1 MIVEWALNFALLA
14 VGAALLLCAWRLLR
28 GPELPDRVLA
38 LDTMYV
44 NIVALVVLLG
54 LRQGTA
60 AVLRGGAADRAARF
74 RGHGG
79 AGALPERAATSSSER
94 AAMDFDTAALGL
106 AGC

>member
-1 MIVEWALNFALLA
+1 MIVEWALDFALLA

-54 LRQGTA
+54 LRQGTQ
-60 AVLRGGAADRAARF
+60 LF
-74 RGHGG
+74 F
-79 AGALPERAATSSSER
+79 E
-94 AAMDFDTAALGL
+94 AAMLIALLGFVATVAL
-106 AGC
+106 AR

>member
-14 VGAALLLCAWRLLR
+14 VGAALLGCAWRLLR

-54 LRQGTA
+54 LRQ
-60 AVLRGGAADRAARF
+60 
-74 RGHGG
+74 
-79 AGALPERAATSSSER
+79 
-94 AAMDFDTAALGL
+94 DTQLFFEAALLIALLGFVATVAL
-106 AGC
+106 ARYLTRGDVIE